1 MSPTNHL
8 IATLPDGA
16 VLQVYLDGCPIQAYI
31 VVSEPNIDRV
41 ADIVPQERFD
51 EDGDIHVMAVAQP
64 QDASAMID
72 DVSQNLTAN
81 DTIVFLCFDVATK
94 NEVLK
99 QFGISVGQ
107 TQHH

>member
-8 IATLPDGA
+8 IQTLDEGA
-16 VLQVYLDGCPIQAYI
+16 VLHVLLEDCPVQVYV

-51 EDGDIHVMAVAQP
+51 ADGDIHVMAVGQP

-72 DVSQNLTAN
+72 DVSQNIN
-81 DTIVFLCFDVATK
+81 SDDTVVFLCIDTATK
-94 NEVLK
+94 DEVLK
-99 QFGISVGQ
+99 QFGIHAGQ
-107 TQHH
+107 AQHH

>member
-16 VLQVYLDGCPIQAYI
+16 VLQVYLDDCPIQAYI

-41 ADIVPQERFD
+41 ADIVPQDRFD
-51 EDGDIHVMAVAQP
+51 ADGDIHVMAVAQP

-94 NEVLK
+94 DEVLK